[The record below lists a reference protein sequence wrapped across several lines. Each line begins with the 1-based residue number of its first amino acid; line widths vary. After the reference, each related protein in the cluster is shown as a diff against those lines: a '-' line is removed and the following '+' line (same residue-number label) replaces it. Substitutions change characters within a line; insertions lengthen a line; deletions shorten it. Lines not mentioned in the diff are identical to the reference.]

1 MESQP
6 GMSFQKIVL
15 IVAIVLFVI
24 TLTII
29 GYMLKGAILNQPL
42 VQNMQQCPDQWKF
55 SGASGGC
62 ISTYDG
68 SKYPNSGK
76 FILRDLSCASSLTSF
91 ISGSTADAAAS
102 ACFGSDKY
110 WGHAEAVKDVSDSW
124 IQGNTSNGL
133 DTTRIYFRANGSNI
147 DINSTL
153 FQNKPRFITYLPS
166 SFEENQKWAKTYG
179 ISWDAVNTDL

>member
-1 MESQP
+1 
-6 GMSFQKIVL
+6 MSFQKIVL
-15 IVAIVLFVI
+15 IVAIMLFVI

-62 ISTYDG
+62 ISTYASG
-68 SKYPNSGK
+68 KYPNSGK
-76 FILRDLSCASSLTSF
+76 FILRDLSCSATLTSF
-91 ISGSTADAAAS
+91 NLQSAANADATE
-102 ACFGSDKY
+102 CFGITKY
-110 WGHAEAVKDVSDSW
+110 WGDTNPANDVSGSW

-133 DTTRIYFRANGSNI
+133 DTTRIYFRADGSSSNI
-147 DINSTL
+147 NSNMW
-153 FQNKPRFITYLPS
+153 NKKPDYITYLPS